1 MKFDLSYK
9 VDKKLLDEFFKS
21 LGQTAV
27 DFEKQGHY
35 GTHFDVMDKEFS
47 IEKIITKGRILDISH
62 INVGAEVKVE
72 DLDLSNIEKNDFV
85 MFYSGILKRYSYGSK
100 EYFSA
105 NIELSNGL
113 IDCLIDK
120 GISFIGIDMSGAQ
133 KPATHV
139 YIDQYCAD
147 RGVFIIENLNNLDL
161 LVKEVSDKPFKVYTL
176 PMNMSGFSGLP
187 CRVIAEV

>member
-9 VDKKLLDEFFKS
+9 VDKNVLDEIFRS
-21 LGQTAV
+21 LGQTGV
-27 DFEKQGHY
+27 DLEKQGHY

-47 IEKIITKGRILDISH
+47 IEKTITKGRIFDISH
-62 INVGAEVKVE
+62 ISVGQEVRVK
-72 DLDLSNIEKNDFV
+72 DLDLSSIEKNDFV
-85 MFYSGILKRYSYGSK
+85 MFHSGILKRYNYGSK

-105 NIELSNGL
+105 NIELSNEL
-113 IDCLIDK
+113 IDYLIDK
-120 GISFIGIDMSGAQ
+120 GVSFIGIDMNGAQ

-139 YIDQYCAD
+139 YIDQYCAN

-161 LVKEVSDKPFKVYTL
+161 LSEAVSDKPFKVYTL
-176 PMNMSGFSGLP
+176 PVNMSGFSGLP